1 MLTLSDVLDL
11 GQLPTVIC
19 QGGGIL
25 PVDIGDR
32 TARRK
37 MSTSSGAHPDWIFV
51 FHEKGWSR
59 VFQTDEG
66 RMVSCAPAQCSGP
79 LS

>member
-1 MLTLSDVLDL
+1 MLTLSEVLDL

-32 TARRK
+32 PARRK
-37 MSTSSGAHPDWIFV
+37 MSKSTGAHPDWIFV
-51 FHEKGWSR
+51 FHEKEWSR
-59 VFQTDEG
+59 VFQTGDG
-66 RMVSCAPAQCSGP
+66 RMLSCAPAQRSG
-79 LS
+79 LLL